1 MISVRD
7 GTDTVSL
14 PGFSVRVDAAP
25 VVNTP
30 PVISGSPATS
40 VTAGSAY
47 SFQPNASD
55 ADGNNLTFSI
65 SGRPS
70 WASFNTATGRLS
82 GTPSDAQT
90 GNYSNIVISVRD
102 GTDTVSLPGFSVRV
116 DAAPVVNTPPVISGS
131 PATSVTA
138 GSAYSFQPN
147 ASDADGNN
155 LTFSI
160 SGRPSWAS
168 FNTAT
173 GRLSGTPSDAQTGN
187 YGNIVISVRDG
198 TDTVSLPGFSVRV
211 DAAPVVNTPPVISG
225 SPATSVTAGMPT
237 ASSQTPRM
245 PTATT

>member
-1 MISVRD
+1 MNGTPSDAQTGNYGNIMISVRD
-7 GTDTVSL
+7 GSDTVSL
-14 PGFSVRVDAAP
+14 PAFSVRVDAAPVVNPPP

-40 VTAGSAY
+40 VTAGDAY

-102 GTDTVSLPGFSVRV
+102 GTRYCQPAGLQCPRGRGAGGEHPAGDQRQPG
-116 DAAPVVNTPPVISGS
+116 D
-131 PATSVTA
+131 
-138 GSAYSFQPN
+138 Q
-147 ASDADGNN
+147 
-155 LTFSI
+155 
-160 SGRPSWAS
+160 
-168 FNTAT
+168 
-173 GRLSGTPSDAQTGN
+173 
-187 YGNIVISVRDG
+187 RDG
-198 TDTVSLPGFSVRV
+198 RQ
-211 DAAPVVNTPPVISG
+211 
-225 SPATSVTAGMPT
+225 MPT
-237 ASSQTPRM
+237 ASSQMPRM